1 MSLIKQIHTSNLGD
15 GEQSRCA
22 PERLLEGEPLYTSW
36 EQDQAG
42 AMVRTGVWASTPGKN
57 ISMKGSIYELCHLL
71 EGTVEIAGDDGSVQR
86 FSAGDTFVM
95 KPGFKGTWRTV
106 TPVRK
111 IYMIVDTAAA
121 AA

>member
-1 MSLIKQIHTSNLGD
+1 MSLIKQIHTTNLGP
-15 GEQSRCA
+15 GEASRCA
-22 PERLLEGEPLYTSW
+22 TDRLLEREPLYTTW
-36 EQDQAG
+36 EQDEVGEA
-42 AMVRTGVWASTPGKN
+42 VRTGVWASTPGKN

-71 EGTVEIAGDDGSVQR
+71 EGTVEIEGDNGTVQR

-111 IYMIVDTAAA
+111 IYAIFDTVAATA
-121 AA
+121 